1 MSEELTINI
10 KFSNE
15 KKLSVTLN
23 STDTV
28 SVLKQ
33 KIAEQLKSTDTP
45 LEPDQQILIY
55 AGRILKN
62 DAETIESIKIKN
74 GNTIHMVK
82 AKAKQPK
89 PAESTEKAA
98 ETTTASST
106 SSTPA
111 PSSTTQTPVSAQPA
125 APNPSPLGGTGTDN
139 PFSQLGGSGSNP
151 FAQLGFNMGYTA
163 GMNNQNPGQSP
174 FGGNLP
180 PLDPNM
186 FNQMLN
192 NPAVMNM
199 LSSMFQ
205 NPQMMD
211 MLFNSSPQLAAF
223 NTPEFRST
231 MNQMMSNPETLRSIL
246 QLSNMYGNMFGQ
258 NGAAGAGA
266 GAANP
271 FSQFQTPAANTTA
284 ASNTASTPAS
294 GTTPGA
300 NTTTPPP
307 MPDFSSLLGMLGGM
321 PGMGMGAPGA
331 GAGAGAAAN
340 DAASQQPPEV
350 RYSTQLA
357 QLQDMGFYD
366 SAQNIRALTIS
377 GGRVE
382 AAVEWLLNNPF

>member
-1 MSEELTINI
+1 MTDLTINI

-15 KKLSVTLN
+15 KKLSVTLK

-45 LEPDQQILIY
+45 LEPDQQTLIY

-62 DAETIESIKIKN
+62 EAETIESIKIKD

-82 AKAKQPK
+82 TKPKQPK
-89 PAESTEKAA
+89 PAETTEKK
-98 ETTTASST
+98 ETSST
-106 SSTPA
+106 TSTPA

-125 APNPSPLGGTGTDN
+125 APNPSPMTGNDN
-139 PFSQLGGSGSNP
+139 PFSQLGGGLNP
-151 FAQLGFNMGYTA
+151 FLNMGFNSGFNSVA
-163 GMNNQNPGQSP
+163 QNPGSNP

-186 FNQMLN
+186 LNQMLD
-192 NPAVMNM
+192 NPAVLNM

-211 MLFNSSPQLAAF
+211 MMFNSSPQLAAF

-246 QLSNMYGNMFGQ
+246 QLSNMYGNMFG
-258 NGAAGAGA
+258 NGAGAGA

-271 FSQFQTPAANTTA
+271 FSQFQTPAANTNTTQS
-284 ASNTASTPAS
+284 SNTTSTPAS

-300 NTTTPPP
+300 NPAG

-321 PGMGMGAPGA
+321 PGMPGMPGA
-331 GAGAGAAAN
+331 TGAAGTGAAAN
-340 DAASQQPPEV
+340 NAANQQPPEE

-382 AAVEWLLNNPF
+382 AAVEWLLNNPY

>member
-1 MSEELTINI
+1 MTELTINI

-15 KKLSVTLN
+15 KKLSVTLKT
-23 STDTV
+23 TDTV

-55 AGRILKN
+55 AGKILKN
-62 DAETIESIKIKN
+62 ENETIESIKIKD

-82 AKAKQPK
+82 AKPKQPK
-89 PAESTEKAA
+89 PAEPAEKK
-98 ETTTASST
+98 ETTSSDAT
-106 SSTPA
+106 TPA
-111 PSSTTQTPVSAQPA
+111 PSSATETPVSAQPA
-125 APNPSPLGGTGTDN
+125 APNPSPMASNDN
-139 PFSQLGGSGSNP
+139 PFSQLGGGLNP
-151 FAQLGFNMGYTA
+151 FLNMGFNA
-163 GMNNQNPGQSP
+163 GFNGVAQNPGSNP

-180 PLDPNM
+180 PLDSNM
-186 FNQMLN
+186 LNQMLD
-192 NPAVMNM
+192 NPAVLNM

-211 MLFNSSPQLAAF
+211 MMFNSSPQLAAF

-231 MNQMMSNPETLRSIL
+231 MNQMMSNPETLRSVL
-246 QLSNMYGNMFGQ
+246 QLSNMYSNMFG
-258 NGAAGAGA
+258 NGAGAGA
-266 GAANP
+266 AAANP
-271 FSQFQTPAANTTA
+271 FSQFQTPAANTNTSTTTQ
-284 ASNTASTPAS
+284 ASNTGSTPATGTTPAS

-300 NTTTPPP
+300 NPAG
-307 MPDFSSLLGMLGGM
+307 MPDFSSLLGMLGNM
-321 PGMGMGAPGA
+321 PGMGMPGAA

-340 DAASQQPPEV
+340 NAANQQPPEV

-382 AAVEWLLNNPF
+382 AAVEWLLNNPY

>member
-23 STDTV
+23 TTDTV
-28 SVLKQ
+28 LVLKQ
-33 KIAEQLKSTDTP
+33 KITEQLKSTDTP

-62 DAETIESIKIKN
+62 ETETIESIKIKN

-82 AKAKQPK
+82 AKPKQK
-89 PAESTEKAA
+89 PAETTESASAATERAA
-98 ETTTASST
+98 ETTATN
-106 SSTPA
+106 TPA
-111 PSSTTQTPVSAQPA
+111 PNSTTTTPVSAQPA
-125 APNPSPLGGTGTDN
+125 APQPSPMSAAAAN
-139 PFSQLGGSGSNP
+139 PFAQLGQAGGNP
-151 FAQLGFNMGYTA
+151 FAQLGFNSGFAA
-163 GMNNQNPGQSP
+163 GMNNQNAGQSP

-186 FNQMLN
+186 FNEMLN
-192 NPAVMNM
+192 NPAVLNM

-211 MLFNSSPQLAAF
+211 MLFSSSPQLASF

-246 QLSNMYGNMFGQ
+246 QLSNMYGNMFGS
-258 NGAAGAGA
+258 NGA

-271 FSQFQTPAANTTA
+271 FAQFQAPATTP
-284 ASNTASTPAS
+284 ASNTASTPTT
-294 GTTPGA
+294 GTTPAA
-300 NTTTPPP
+300 NTAPQ
-307 MPDFSSLLGMLGGM
+307 MPDMSSLLGMLGGM
-321 PGMGMGAPGA
+321 PGMGAPGA
-331 GAGAGAAAN
+331 TATAN
-340 DAASQQPPEV
+340 DTANQQPPEV

-382 AAVEWLLNNPF
+382 AAVEWLLSNPF

>member
-1 MSEELTINI
+1 MSELTINV

-15 KKLSVTLN
+15 KKLTINLK

-28 SVLKQ
+28 AVLKD

-45 LEPDQQILIY
+45 VEPDQQILIF
-55 AGRILKN
+55 AGKILKN
-62 DAETIESIKIKN
+62 NDETIESIKIQN
-74 GNTIHMVK
+74 GQAVHMVK
-82 AKAKQPK
+82 AKPKKK
-89 PAESTEKAA
+89 PAETTEKAA
-98 ETTTASST
+98 DTTTTAESNA
-106 SSTPA
+106 STPA
-111 PSSTTQTPVSAQPA
+111 PASTTQTPVSSQPTVPQA
-125 APNPSPLGGTGTDN
+125 SPANN
-139 PFSQLGGSGSNP
+139 PFSQLGQAGANP
-151 FAQLGFNMGYTA
+151 FAQLGMNMGFA
-163 GMNNQNPGQSP
+163 SALNNQNAGQSP

-186 FNQMLN
+186 FNEMLN
-192 NPAVMNM
+192 NPAVLNM

-246 QLSNMYGNMFGQ
+246 QLSNMYSGMG
-258 NGAAGAGA
+258 GMG

-271 FSQFQTPAANTTA
+271 FGQFGQTPAANTNT
-284 ASNTASTPAS
+284 STTNTNTAST
-294 GTTPGA
+294 GTAPQ
-300 NTTTPPP
+300 
-307 MPDFSSLLGMLGGM
+307 MPDMSALFNMFGGM
-321 PGMGMGAPGA
+321 PGMGMPGMGAA
-331 GAGAGAAAN
+331 GATGAAAN
-340 DAASQQPPEV
+340 NAASQEPPEV

-366 SAQNIRALTIS
+366 SAQNIRALTIT

>member
-15 KKLSVTLN
+15 KKLSVTLK

-45 LEPDQQILIY
+45 LEPEQQILIY

-62 DAETIESIKIKN
+62 EDETIENIKIKN

-82 AKAKQPK
+82 AKAKQQPK
-89 PAESTEKAA
+89 PEESTPKAA
-98 ETTTASST
+98 ETTSAPT
-106 SSTPA
+106 TPA
-111 PSSTTQTPVSAQPA
+111 PTSTTQTPVSTQPA
-125 APNPSPLGGTGTDN
+125 ATQPAPAAN
-139 PFSQLGGSGSNP
+139 PFAQLGGGNTNP
-151 FAQLGFNMGYTA
+151 FAQLGFNSGFASM
-163 GMNNQNPGQSP
+163 MNNQNAGAANP

-180 PLDPNM
+180 QLDPNM
-186 FNQMLN
+186 LNSMLN

-211 MLFNSSPQLAAF
+211 MLFSSSPQLAAF

-246 QLSNMYGNMFGQ
+246 QLSNALGSLG
-258 NGAAGAGA
+258 AGAGA

-271 FSQFQTPAANTTA
+271 FGFPTPPANTNTTPAANT
-284 ASNTASTPAS
+284 ASNPAS
-294 GTTPGA
+294 ATPGA
-300 NTTTPPP
+300 APA
-307 MPDFSSLLGMLGGM
+307 MPDFSSLLGMLGGGM
-321 PGMGMGAPGA
+321 PGMPGA
-331 GAGAGAAAN
+331 TPGANAADNAAN
-340 DAASQQPPEV
+340 QQPPEV

-366 SAQNIRALTIS
+366 SAQNIRALTIT

>member
-1 MSEELTINI
+1 MTDLTINI

-15 KKLSVTLN
+15 KKLSVTLKT
-23 STDTV
+23 TDTV

-33 KIAEQLKSTDTP
+33 KIAEQLKSTDAP

-55 AGRILKN
+55 AGKILKN
-62 DAETIESIKIKN
+62 DAETIESIKIKD

-82 AKAKQPK
+82 AKPKQPK
-89 PAESTEKAA
+89 PAETTEKKETATSAA
-98 ETTTASST
+98 
-106 SSTPA
+106 STPA

-125 APNPSPLGGTGTDN
+125 APNPSPMPSTDN
-139 PFSQLGGSGSNP
+139 PFNQLGGGFNP
-151 FAQLGFNMGYTA
+151 FNMGFNA
-163 GMNNQNPGQSP
+163 GVNSVAQNPGSNP

-186 FNQMLN
+186 LNQMLD
-192 NPAVMNM
+192 NPVVLNM

-211 MLFNSSPQLAAF
+211 MMFNSSPQLAAF

-246 QLSNMYGNMFGQ
+246 QLSNMYGNMFG
-258 NGAAGAGA
+258 NGAGAGA
-266 GAANP
+266 GAAAANP
-271 FSQFQTPAANTTA
+271 FSQFQTPAANTNTTQ

-300 NTTTPPP
+300 TPAG
-307 MPDFSSLLGMLGGM
+307 MPDLSSLLGMLGGM
-321 PGMGMGAPGA
+321 PGMGMPGA
-331 GAGAGAAAN
+331 GATGAAGAAAGAN
-340 DAASQQPPEV
+340 NAANQQPPEV

-382 AAVEWLLNNPF
+382 AAVEWLLNNPY

>member
-1 MSEELTINI
+1 M
-10 KFSNE
+10 K

-23 STDTV
+23 TTDTV

-82 AKAKQPK
+82 AKPKQK
-89 PAESTEKAA
+89 PAETTEKAA
-98 ETTTASST
+98 ETTTTTSET

-111 PSSTTQTPVSAQPA
+111 PASSNTTTPVSAQPA
-125 APNPSPLGGTGTDN
+125 APQPSPMSGGANAAAN
-139 PFSQLGGSGSNP
+139 PFAQLGQAGGNP
-151 FAQLGFNMGYTA
+151 FAQLGFNSGFAA
-163 GMNNQNPGQSP
+163 GMNNQSP

-186 FNQMLN
+186 FNEMLN
-192 NPAVMNM
+192 NPAVLNM

-211 MLFNSSPQLAAF
+211 MLFSSSPQLAAF

-246 QLSNMYGNMFGQ
+246 QLSNMYGNMFG
-258 NGAAGAGA
+258 GAGGNA
-266 GAANP
+266 AANP
-271 FSQFQTPAANTTA
+271 FAQFQAPGTTPAANT
-284 ASNTASTPAS
+284 ASTPTS

-300 NTTTPPP
+300 NTNTPQ
-307 MPDFSSLLGMLGGM
+307 MPDMSALLSMLGGM
-321 PGMGMGAPGA
+321 PGMGAPGA
-331 GAGAGAAAN
+331 TTGTTGAAAN
-340 DAASQQPPEV
+340 NAANQQPPEV

>member
-23 STDTV
+23 TTDTV

-33 KIAEQLKSTDTP
+33 KIADQLKSTDTP

-62 DAETIESIKIKN
+62 DAETIENIKIKN

-82 AKAKQPK
+82 AKPKQK
-89 PAESTEKAA
+89 PAETTEKAA
-98 ETTTASST
+98 ETTTASNT

-111 PSSTTQTPVSAQPA
+111 PTSNTTTPVSAQPA
-125 APNPSPLGGTGTDN
+125 APQPSPMSGGAAAAAN
-139 PFSQLGGSGSNP
+139 PFAQLGQAGGNP
-151 FAQLGFNMGYTA
+151 FAQLGFNSGFAA
-163 GMNNQNPGQSP
+163 GMNSPGQSP

-186 FNQMLN
+186 FNEMLN
-192 NPAVMNM
+192 NPAVLNM

-211 MLFNSSPQLAAF
+211 MLFSSSPQLAAF

-246 QLSNMYGNMFGQ
+246 QLSNMYGNMFGP
-258 NGAAGAGA
+258 NGTPGAAGA
-266 GAANP
+266 AANP
-271 FSQFQTPAANTTA
+271 FAQFQPPASTPAANT
-284 ASNTASTPAS
+284 ASTPT

-300 NTTTPPP
+300 NTTAPP
-307 MPDFSSLLGMLGGM
+307 MPDMSALLGMLGGM
-321 PGMGMGAPGA
+321 PGMGAP
-331 GAGAGAAAN
+331 GAGAAAN
-340 DAASQQPPEV
+340 DAANQQPPEV

-382 AAVEWLLNNPF
+382 AAVEWLLNNPY

>member
-1 MSEELTINI
+1 MSEELTINV

-15 KKLSVTLN
+15 TKLTISIKT
-23 STDTV
+23 TDTI

-33 KIAEQLKSTDTP
+33 KITEQLKSTDTP
-45 LEPDQQILIY
+45 LEPEQQTLIY

-62 DAETIESIKIKN
+62 NDETIESIKIKN
-74 GNTIHMVK
+74 GNTIHMVR
-82 AKAKQPK
+82 AKKQQP
-89 PAESTEKAA
+89 KAA
-98 ETTTASST
+98 ETTSKAAETTSAASTA
-106 SSTPA
+106 STPA
-111 PSSTTQTPVSAQPA
+111 VATNQTPAPTAQPA
-125 APNPSPLGGTGTDN
+125 ASQPSPMTDN
-139 PFSQLGGSGSNP
+139 PFAQLGQGATNP
-151 FAQLGFNMGYTA
+151 FAQLGFNSGFA
-163 GMNNQNPGQSP
+163 SAMNNQGQNPASP

-186 FNQMLN
+186 LNSMLN
-192 NPAVMNM
+192 NPAVLNM

-211 MLFNSSPQLAAF
+211 MLFSSSPQLAAF

-246 QLSNMYGNMFGQ
+246 QLSNMYGNMFG
-258 NGAAGAGA
+258 GAGGA
-266 GAANP
+266 GAAANP
-271 FSQFQTPAANTTA
+271 FGQFQTPPANTA
-284 ASNTASTPAS
+284 
-294 GTTPGA
+294 TTPGS
-300 NTTTPPP
+300 NTTPSSGATPGAAQ
-307 MPDFSSLLGMLGGM
+307 MPDLSSLLGMLGGM
-321 PGMGMGAPGA
+321 PGMGMGMP
-331 GAGAGAAAN
+331 GAAAGATAGAN
-340 DAASQQPPEV
+340 DASNQQPPEV

>member
-15 KKLSVTLN
+15 KKLTVTLK

-33 KIAEQLKSTDTP
+33 KIAEQLSSTDTP
-45 LEPDQQILIY
+45 LEPDQQTLIY
-55 AGRILKN
+55 AGRILKDN
-62 DAETIESIKIKN
+62 NETIENIKVKN
-74 GNTIHMVK
+74 GNTIHMVR
-82 AKAKQPK
+82 AKKHQPK
-89 PAESTEKAA
+89 PAETTKAA
-98 ETTTASST
+98 ETTTAST
-106 SSTPA
+106 TTSTPA
-111 PSSTTQTPVSAQPA
+111 PTTTPAPAASQPA
-125 APNPSPLGGTGTDN
+125 ASQPSPMAGAAN
-139 PFSQLGGSGSNP
+139 PFAQLGQGAANP
-151 FAQLGFNMGYTA
+151 FAQLGFNSGFA
-163 GMNNQNPGQSP
+163 SAMNNQTQNPASP

-186 FNQMLN
+186 LNSMLE
-192 NPAVMNM
+192 NPAVLNM

-211 MLFNSSPQLAAF
+211 MLFSSSPQLAAF

-246 QLSNMYGNMFGQ
+246 QLSNMYGNMFG
-258 NGAAGAGA
+258 GAGAGGAGA

-271 FSQFQTPAANTTA
+271 FGQFQTPAANTT
-284 ASNTASTPAS
+284 STPGNA
-294 GTTPGA
+294 TTPQTGA
-300 NTTTPPP
+300 TQTTPQ
-307 MPDFSSLLGMLGGM
+307 MPDMSALLSMLGGM
-321 PGMGMGAPGA
+321 PGMGMGMP
-331 GAGAGAAAN
+331 GAGAAAGTGAGAN
-340 DAASQQPPEV
+340 AAANQQPPEV

-366 SAQNIRALTIS
+366 SAQNIRALTIT

>member
-1 MSEELTINI
+1 MSELTINV

-15 KKLSVTLN
+15 KKLSITLN
-23 STDTV
+23 TTDTV
-28 SVLKQ
+28 GVLKE

-45 LEPDQQILIY
+45 VEPDQQILIF

-62 DAETIESIKIKN
+62 DAETIENVKIQN
-74 GNTIHMVK
+74 GQAVHMVK
-82 AKAKQPK
+82 AKPKKSK
-89 PAESTEKAA
+89 PAETTEKAA
-98 ETTTASST
+98 ETTPAAET
-106 SSTPA
+106 SAPVTPA
-111 PSSTTQTPVSAQPA
+111 PSTNTTQTPTSTQPA
-125 APNPSPLGGTGTDN
+125 PQTNPVDN
-139 PFSQLGGSGSNP
+139 PFSSLGQAGAANP
-151 FAQLGFNMGYTA
+151 FAQLGMNMGFA
-163 GMNNQNPGQSP
+163 HGLNNPGTSP

-180 PLDPNM
+180 PIDPNM
-186 FNQMLN
+186 FNEMLN
-192 NPAVMNM
+192 NPAVLNM

-246 QLSNMYGNMFGQ
+246 QLSNMYGNMFP
-258 NGAAGAGA
+258 NGGAGAGA
-266 GAANP
+266 GAAAANP
-271 FSQFQTPAANTTA
+271 FSAFGQTPAANTNT
-284 ASNTASTPAS
+284 STTNTA

-300 NTTTPPP
+300 NTTTPA
-307 MPDFSSLLGMLGGM
+307 MPDMSALLGMLGGM
-321 PGMGMGAPGA
+321 PGMGATGT
-331 GAGAGAAAN
+331 AGAAAN
-340 DAASQQPPEV
+340 NAANQQPPEV

-366 SAQNIRALTIS
+366 SAQNIRALTIT

>member
-15 KKLSVTLN
+15 TKLSVTLN
-23 STDTV
+23 TTDTV

-82 AKAKQPK
+82 AKPKQK
-89 PAESTEKAA
+89 PAETTEKAA
-98 ETTTASST
+98 ETTAASNT

-111 PSSTTQTPVSAQPA
+111 QTSTTPVSAQPA
-125 APNPSPLGGTGTDN
+125 APQPSPMSGSDANAAAAN
-139 PFSQLGGSGSNP
+139 PFAQLGQAGGNP
-151 FAQLGFNMGYTA
+151 FAQLGFNSGFAA
-163 GMNNQNPGQSP
+163 GMNNQSP

-186 FNQMLN
+186 LNEMLN
-192 NPAVMNM
+192 NPPVLNM

-211 MLFNSSPQLAAF
+211 MLFSSSPQLAAF

-246 QLSNMYGNMFGQ
+246 QLSNMYGNMFGP
-258 NGAAGAGA
+258 NGPSAGAAGA
-266 GAANP
+266 AANP
-271 FSQFQTPAANTTA
+271 FANFQAPATTPAA
-284 ASNTASTPAS
+284 NTASTPA
-294 GTTPGA
+294 GTTPSS
-300 NTTTPPP
+300 NTTAPQ
-307 MPDFSSLLGMLGGM
+307 MPDMSALLSMLGGM

-331 GAGAGAAAN
+331 TGTAGAAAN
-340 DAASQQPPEV
+340 NAANQQPPEV

>member
-1 MSEELTINI
+1 MSKELTINI

-23 STDTV
+23 ITDTV
-28 SVLKQ
+28 SILKQ

-62 DAETIESIKIKN
+62 DAETIESIKIMN

-82 AKAKQPK
+82 AKPKQK

-98 ETTTASST
+98 ETTTASNT

-111 PSSTTQTPVSAQPA
+111 PAASATTPTSAQPVA
-125 APNPSPLGGTGTDN
+125 SQPSPMSGGAAAAN
-139 PFSQLGGSGSNP
+139 PFAQLGQAGGNP
-151 FAQLGFNMGYTA
+151 FAQLGFNSGFAA
-163 GMNNQNPGQSP
+163 GMNGQSP

-186 FNQMLN
+186 FNEMLN
-192 NPAVMNM
+192 NPAVLNM

-211 MLFNSSPQLAAF
+211 MLFSSSPQLAAF

-246 QLSNMYGNMFGQ
+246 QLSNMYGNMFGP
-258 NGAAGAGA
+258 NAGAGAGA

-271 FSQFQTPAANTTA
+271 FAQFQAPSTTPAANTT
-284 ASNTASTPAS
+284 ST

-300 NTTTPPP
+300 NTTAPP
-307 MPDFSSLLGMLGGM
+307 MPDMSALLGMLGGM

-331 GAGAGAAAN
+331 APGAAN
-340 DAASQQPPEV
+340 DAANQQPPEV